1 MQAVLQP
8 IIGPRKE
15 ITDLHGRTAVV
26 LGGANGIGIY
36 YHYIVECSYSNAQ
49 ANPLPGFQISR
60 AFALE
65 GCRVIMINR
74 KEEQGQESIENIKKE
89 KPDAKVEWEGCD
101 LGSLKEVK
109 QVFTGL
115 GERLDRCDLV
125 SEVQ

>member
-26 LGGANGIGIY
+26 LGGANGIGR
-36 YHYIVECSYSNAQ
+36 YSFTLKVLLQ
-49 ANPLPGFQISR
+49 QPSTDIFPGLQISR

-65 GCRVIMINR
+65 GCHVIMINR
-74 KEEQGQESIENIKKE
+74 KEEQGQESIEDIKKE